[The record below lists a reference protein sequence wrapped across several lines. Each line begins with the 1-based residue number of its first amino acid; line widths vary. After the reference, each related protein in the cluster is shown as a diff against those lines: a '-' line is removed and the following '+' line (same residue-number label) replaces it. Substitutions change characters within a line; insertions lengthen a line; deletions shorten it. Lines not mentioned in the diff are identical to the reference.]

1 MDRVSNRMG
10 RDSLSQNKAIKRPPE
25 QLILGTRNFHEKRL
39 ERTRKSLIN
48 TVTMSSSSAIAT
60 VTTTVFEAGKYTT
73 VLQKVESRTTCC
85 TAKTSPPLPVPPPKP
100 LLIVMP
106 CEAGEFPLLVF
117 LHGYLLYNSFYSQ
130 LLQHIAS
137 HGFIVIAPQV
147 HITLSS

>member
-1 MDRVSNRMG
+1 M
-10 RDSLSQNKAIKRPPE
+10 E
-25 QLILGTRNFHEKRL
+25 RL
-39 ERTRKSLIN
+39 ERRSKTLIN
-48 TVTMSSSSAIAT
+48 TATMPSSSATAT
-60 VTTTVFEAGKYTT
+60 VTTNVFEAGKYTT

-85 TAKTSPPLPVPPPKP
+85 PANTSPPPPVPPPKP

-147 HITLSS
+147 HITLSSFLLCDHIYVVAKF

>member
-1 MDRVSNRMG
+1 
-10 RDSLSQNKAIKRPPE
+10 
-25 QLILGTRNFHEKRL
+25 
-39 ERTRKSLIN
+39 
-48 TVTMSSSSAIAT
+48 MSSSSAIAT